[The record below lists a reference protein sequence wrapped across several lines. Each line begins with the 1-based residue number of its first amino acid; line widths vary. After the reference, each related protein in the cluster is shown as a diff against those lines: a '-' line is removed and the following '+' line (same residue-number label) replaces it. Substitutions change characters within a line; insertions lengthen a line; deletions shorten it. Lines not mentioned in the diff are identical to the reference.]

1 MRAGLAAAPVA
12 FLWGAPALGGLFLFA
27 TASLDR
33 AAWAGLL
40 AHPQVPRALLLS
52 LWTGAA
58 SFLLACALALVLVAG
73 LYRSKAFARM
83 QAFAAGALA
92 VPHLAFAVGLL
103 FLVAPS
109 GMLARILV
117 GGETPPDWRIAHDP
131 LGLALIA
138 ALALKETPFIF
149 AAAWAVLAR
158 GDLAL
163 QLAGQWRAALS
174 LGHGEGSVWLRVLLP
189 QLVAQLRWPLA
200 IVWFYGGSVVDMAIV
215 IGPTQ
220 PPSLAVIAWTDLNDA
235 DPVSN
240 GRGFAAIALLTAAL
254 AAIALLAIGAA
265 RLWRSPW
272 ARFRHTRRGPAAI
285 TGMPLL
291 PSRLL
296 LFFLALCHGAI
307 IAALALMSVA
317 RRWSYPTLFPEMVA
331 VTAWAEIIGRPG
343 ALYLSLGLAVLAA
356 ATALALA
363 ILWFEYLPAGRDRI
377 LTMASILLLALPPLA
392 TGAGLYR
399 LALATGLAGTIS
411 GLFLAHLSAT
421 FAYVFLLLRD
431 PYRGFDRRWRAVAEG
446 LGIRPSRFFARIKLP
461 LLRAPL
467 AWAGAVGFAVSIA
480 QFVPAQLVAAGRHET
495 LPMAAVTLSAGGDRP
510 LLAAHALAMAALTVF
525 GFGAAFLLGRPRWSG
540 R

>member
-1 MRAGLAAAPVA
+1 
-12 FLWGAPALGGLFLFA
+12 LFLFA
-27 TASLDR
+27 AASLDR
-33 AAWAGLL
+33 PAWAGLFG
-40 AHPQVPRALLLS
+40 HPQFARALLLS
-52 LWTGAA
+52 LWTGGA

-83 QAFAAGALA
+83 QAFTAGALA

-163 QLAGQWRAALS
+163 QLAGQRRAALS

-189 QLVAQLRWPLA
+189 QLLAQLRWPLA

-235 DPVSN
+235 DPAIN
-240 GRGFAAIALLTAAL
+240 GRGFAATALLTAAL
-254 AAIALLAIGAA
+254 AATALLTAAAA
-265 RLWRSPW
+265 RAW
-272 ARFRHTRRGPAAI
+272 ARLQHSRSGPPSLAGI
-285 TGMPLL
+285 PHLPL
-291 PSRLL
+291 RLL
-296 LFFLALCHGAI
+296 LFFLALCYGAI

-317 RRWSYPTLFPEMVA
+317 RRWSYPALFPEMVA
-331 VTAWAEIIGRPG
+331 FSAWAEIIGRPG

-363 ILWFEYLPAGRDRI
+363 LLWFEYLPAARDRM
-377 LTMASILLLALPPLA
+377 LTMACLLLLALPPLA

-399 LALATGLAGTIS
+399 LSLVTGLSGTLA

-446 LGIRPSRFFARIKLP
+446 LGTRPSRFFARVKLP

-510 LLAAHALAMAALTVF
+510 LLAAHALAMAALTVL